1 VKKERVAEIIDVV
14 AAGNNN
20 LKLVMMDVY
29 RCGRDIIDTWP
40 EGNTGL
46 LVRKTLK
53 ATGLLIHQGIE
64 VREMVNLKEKY
75 WETENGKKVDTALIK
90 YVEMRKKS

>member
-1 VKKERVAEIIDVV
+1 VNRERVIKIIDTV
-14 AAGNNN
+14 AFGNNN
-20 LKLVMMDVY
+20 LKLVMRDVY
-29 RCGRDIIDTWP
+29 RCGKEIIDTWS
-40 EGNTGL
+40 EENTGL

-75 WETENGKKVDTALIK
+75 WETEDGKKVDAALIK